1 MVAVLNWEP
10 GHQQFL
16 AILAM
21 KPQILGHAVLTHE
34 TWNRRHMRSC
44 VQDGGFISPVPGLA
58 LRSET
63 NSPTA
68 STSSCKAKHDPGHV
82 GPRISL
88 HFMNWGLAR
97 GFLAATMDSQPP
109 SSRGA
114 VETMP
119 KRLKP
124 PAVSPGNGSFVVSE
138 WLNPCLVKA
147 FQNGQMAKVQNPK
160 QRVQPALLLPQEMK
174 RGCWCPANEIRCIIG
189 ARLGSQVCRLMV
201 FNKSNRGEGRKGL
214 MGTREPLVAHQPWI
228 W

>member
-1 MVAVLNWEP
+1 MRKTDP
-10 GHQQFL
+10 
-16 AILAM
+16 
-21 KPQILGHAVLTHE
+21 
-34 TWNRRHMRSC
+34 NRRK
-44 VQDGGFISPVPGLA
+44 QKNA
-58 LRSET
+58 
-63 NSPTA
+63 N
-68 STSSCKAKHDPGHV
+68 K
-82 GPRISL
+82 RISKNVT
-88 HFMNWGLAR
+88 FR
-97 GFLAATMDSQPP
+97 PQRFLAATMDSQPP

-214 MGTREPLVAHQPWI
+214 MGTREPLGRSAA
-228 W
+228 